1 MIELQVDLFKPDFF
15 NSLDAVCFTS
25 NGVVR
30 SDGKL
35 TMGAGIAKEFA
46 NRWPRIPATFGTLVK
61 NGGNKVHVLSF
72 YKPHI
77 VSFPTKHH
85 WRNPSSLK
93 LIEKS
98 AYELAAEADKFSWQR
113 VGLNFPGIG
122 MGGLNKNEVR
132 EVIKNILDA
141 RFYVVSR

>member
-61 NGGNKVHVLSF
+61 SGGNKVHVLNF
-72 YKPHI
+72 YKPNI
-77 VSFPTKHH
+77 VSFPTKYH
-85 WRNPSSLK
+85 WRGQSDLE
-93 LIEKS
+93 LIRKS
-98 AYELAAEADKFSWQR
+98 AMELVDEANKFSWR
-113 VGLNFPGIG
+113 KVGLNFPGIG

-132 EVIKNILDA
+132 EVIKNVLNE